1 MIFLTEEELRAV
13 SGKQKPSAQ
22 LRWLIAEKVP
32 HMVGGDGKPKV
43 LREKMLERLTGEQHT
58 RPEPKL
64 RLAS

>member
-1 MIFLTEEELRAV
+1 MIFLTEEELRTV

-22 LRWLIAEKVP
+22 VRWLQSEHIP
-32 HMVGGDGKPKV
+32 YIVGGDGKPKV
-43 LREKMLERLTGEQHT
+43 LREKMLERLGGTTQT